1 MKTETNLPFN
11 LSWKAVLAFVFPAI
25 ATTAAAGIGW
35 LATGE
40 FDVWA
45 LRVGLAGYATSALA
59 AIGAYLG
66 APGGVGFDA
75 GNLPGGLLPEQ
86 RRHEEQD

>member
-11 LSWKAVLAFVFPAI
+11 VSWKAVLAFVFPAI
-25 ATTAAAGIGW
+25 ATTVAAGIGW

-66 APGGVGFDA
+66 APGAVGFTPQ
-75 GNLPGGLLPEQ
+75 NLPGGVVPEQ
-86 RRHEEQD
+86 RKHEDHA